1 MGKIIG
7 IDLGTSNS
15 AAGSI
20 VGTKCIIIPAAEGP
34 TTGGKA
40 FPSIVAFTKE
50 GDLLVGEPARRQT
63 ILNPEGTVIR
73 SEAQN
78 RN

>member
-15 AAGSI
+15 VAGSI
-20 VGTKCIIIPAAEGP
+20 VSTKRIIILAAEGP
-34 TTGGKA
+34 TTGA

-50 GDLLVGEPARRQT
+50 GDLRVGEPARRQT
-63 ILNPEGTVIR
+63 ILKGP
-73 SEAQN
+73 
-78 RN
+78 